1 MLAHKLAQLLA
12 EMSDFDASWRN
23 YLRKCR
29 NLAQDWHKL
38 AQLLAE
44 NVGILSNVGAMLAQ
58 CWRNVGAM
66 LAQLLAENVGIW
78 RKFGASL
85 AQLLAEKSDFDKYLL
100 KMRQNAARLAQLLAE
115 MSDFDKYLLKMLY
128 IIKSK

>member
-1 MLAHKLAQLLA
+1 MSEFGTRLAQVGA
-12 EMSDFDASWRN
+12 ITCG
-23 YLRKCR
+23 KCR
-29 NLAQDWHKL
+29 NF
-38 AQLLAE
+38 E
-44 NVGILSNVGAMLAQ
+44 Q